1 MSDPG
6 EEQGLRKYLT
16 SAGGFVHEDV
26 SLLAN
31 DAAKGRK
38 VVLNAQVAKGT
49 ELLRVPV
56 NICFFHSPTRPAQ
69 QVLDTQSL
77 FFAHASFLF
86 CD

>member
-6 EEQGLRKYLT
+6 EEQAFRQYLT
-16 SAGGFVHEDV
+16 SAGGFVHEGV

-31 DAAKGRK
+31 DASKGRK
-38 VVLNAQVAKGT
+38 TVLNASVAKGT

-69 QVLDTQSL
+69 QV
-77 FFAHASFLF
+77 
-86 CD
+86 